1 MVQTTAVQVQ
11 LACALPV
18 GSKLGPQEVITAR
31 GSVKKTNKQKTFVKR
46 MSGSMNQ
53 NNESNIET

>member
-18 GSKLGPQEVITAR
+18 GSQLGPQEVITAR
-31 GSVKKTNKQKTFVKR
+31 GSVKRNRTFVKGI
-46 MSGSMNQ
+46 SGSINQ
-53 NNESNIET
+53 YNESHIMASV